1 MRNALIVGAGPGI
14 SGAFARA
21 LRQRGWQVALASRD
35 LARLA
40 PLADALGA
48 RAYACDVA
56 EAVQVARLFEATDQD
71 LGPLDLVL
79 HNPSHRVRGPI
90 AELDVAEVAAV
101 LHATAMGAFHVAQ
114 QAAQR
119 MAPRGQGAL
128 FFTGATASVK
138 AYAQSAPFAMG
149 KFAVRALAQSLAREL
164 GPQGVH
170 VAHFVIDGAVVDRP
184 DPRSFSAA
192 NIAQSL
198 LATLDQPPGAWSWEV
213 ELRAFDERF

>member
-1 MRNALIVGAGPGI
+1 MKNALIVGAGPGI

-21 LRQRGWQVALASRD
+21 LRQRGWQVALASRN
-35 LARLA
+35 LARLVA
-40 PLADALGA
+40 LADDIGA
-48 RAYACDVA
+48 QAYACDA
-56 EAVQVARLFEATDQD
+56 ADAAQVERLFQAIDKD

-79 HNPSHRVRGPI
+79 HNPSSRVRGPI
-90 AELDVAEVAAV
+90 QDLDPAAVAEV

-114 QAAQR
+114 QAAR
-119 MAPRGQGAL
+119 RLAARGQGAL

-138 AYAQSAPFAMG
+138 AFAQSAPFAMG

-170 VAHFVIDGAVVDRP
+170 VAHFVIDGAVVEST
-184 DPRSFSAA
+184 DPRAFSAA
-192 NIAQSL
+192 NIAQGL
-198 LATLDQPPGAWSWEV
+198 LATLDQPPGAWSWEI